1 MTTPAT
7 QWLLD
12 VETGIDNAFAVIKAD
27 ITITEAKIQEWVAKI
42 QAGLGILETDLAA
55 GLKWVAA
62 QAPGWV
68 LALQAAS
75 ALAAAIPGLQ
85 IPASVGTVIA
95 DAAAGLTAVAASVKA
110 GQASGATLVTAYKA
124 IVNAQAAHAS
134 ILQVVTSAPT
144 PSTPPSAPTS

>member
-1 MTTPAT
+1 MTTTVT
-7 QWLLD
+7 QWLTNL
-12 VETGIDNAFAVIKAD
+12 ETEIENAVATTEAD
-27 ITITEAKIQEWVAKI
+27 IQAWVAKI

-68 LALQAAS
+68 AALQAVS

-95 DAAAGLTAVAASVKA
+95 DAAAALAAVAQSVNAGKA
-110 GQASGATLVTAYKA
+110 TGATLVSAYKA
-124 IVNAQAAHAS
+124 VVDAQAAHAS